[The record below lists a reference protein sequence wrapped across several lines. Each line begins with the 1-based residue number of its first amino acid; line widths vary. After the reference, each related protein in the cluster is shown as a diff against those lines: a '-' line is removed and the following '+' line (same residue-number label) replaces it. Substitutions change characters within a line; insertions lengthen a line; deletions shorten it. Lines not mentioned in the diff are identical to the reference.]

1 MTMALQFILEI
12 QGVGNPAIYMNRS
25 SGVAGTPGK
34 KLYCARAGAV
44 YDADAAGAGTSA
56 SQQRHL
62 KY

>member
-1 MTMALQFILEI
+1 MALQFIF
-12 QGVGNPAIYMNRS
+12 GN
-25 SGVAGTPGK
+25 SGSGKSRYLYEQIIRESQDTPGE